1 MRNKFDRQLS
11 QLNTEL
17 ITMGALCEEA
27 ITNAVKYL
35 TGNEEDCKHLC
46 LDADR
51 QIDKKE
57 RDIETLCLKLILQQQ
72 PVAKDLRVVSAAL
85 KMISDMERIGDQA
98 SDIVEIAPYVAK
110 RGTLGE
116 THIKEMAETV
126 IQMVSESV
134 ESFVKM
140 DLDIADLVME
150 HDNRVDDLFDRVKSE
165 LIKSIIGDQDDAET
179 LMDLLMIA
187 KYLERIGDHAE
198 NIAEWVIYSITGE
211 HREGSG
217 NTESMQVAGLPGVLD
232 AESGGGLE

>member
-1 MRNKFDRQLS
+1 MRNKFGKQLS
-11 QLNTEL
+11 QLNAEL

-35 TGNEEDCKHLC
+35 TDNDENSKIMC

-51 QIDKKE
+51 QIDEKE

-110 RGTLGE
+110 KGTLGE
-116 THIKEMAETV
+116 THIREMAEAT
-126 IQMVSESV
+126 IKMVSESI

-140 DLDIADLVME
+140 NLDIAYLVIE
-150 HDNRVDDLFDRVKSE
+150 HDNVVDRLFDKIKRE
-165 LIKSIIGDQDDAET
+165 LIKSIAEGHSDAEA

-187 KYLERIGDHAE
+187 KYFERIGDHAE
-198 NIAEWVIYSITGE
+198 NIAEWVIYSITGK
-211 HREGSG
+211 HQKVSG
-217 NTESMQVAGLPGVLD
+217 NKEENSSKNK
-232 AESGGGLE
+232 EE

>member
-1 MRNKFDRQLS
+1 MRNEFDRQLS

-35 TGNEEDCKHLC
+35 IDQDENNKKACM
-46 LDADR
+46 DADR
-51 QIDKKE
+51 QIDQKE
-57 RDIETLCLKLILQQQ
+57 RDIETLCIKLILQQQ

-116 THIKEMAETV
+116 THIREMAEAT
-126 IQMVSESV
+126 IKMVSESI

-140 DLDIADLVME
+140 NLNIARLVIE
-150 HDNRVDDLFDRVKSE
+150 HDNVVDGLFDKVKQE
-165 LIKSIIGDQDDAET
+165 LIKSITEGHSDAEA

-187 KYLERIGDHAE
+187 KYFERIGDHAE

-211 HREGSG
+211 HREV
-217 NTESMQVAGLPGVLD
+217 ESSRL
-232 AESGGGLE
+232 

>member
-17 ITMGALCEEA
+17 VTMGALCEEA

-35 TGNEEDCKHLC
+35 TDNEENSRIMC

-72 PVAKDLRVVSAAL
+72 PVAKDLRIVSAAL

-116 THIKEMAETV
+116 THIREMAEAT
-126 IQMVSESV
+126 IKMVSESV
-134 ESFVKM
+134 ESFVRM
-140 DLDIADLVME
+140 NLDIAYLVIE
-150 HDNRVDDLFDRVKSE
+150 HDNVVDDLFDKIKRE
-165 LIKSIIGDQDDAET
+165 LIKSIEEGQDDAEA

-198 NIAEWVIYSITGE
+198 NIAEWVIYSITGA
-211 HREGSG
+211 HRRSSENEEDNS
-217 NTESMQVAGLPGVLD
+217 
-232 AESGGGLE
+232 SGGGMT

>member
-17 ITMGALCEEA
+17 VTMGALCEEA

-35 TGNEEDCKHLC
+35 TDNDENDKNAC
-46 LDADR
+46 LDSDR

-72 PVAKDLRVVSAAL
+72 PVAKDLRIVSAAL

-98 SDIVEIAPYVAK
+98 SDIVEIAPYIDK
-110 RGTLGE
+110 KGTLGE
-116 THIKEMAETV
+116 THIREMADAT
-126 IQMVSESV
+126 IRMVSESI

-140 DLDIADLVME
+140 DLEIAYLVIE
-150 HDNRVDDLFDRVKSE
+150 HDNMVDGLFDKVKQE
-165 LIKSIIGDQDDAET
+165 LIKSIETGHSDAEA

-187 KYLERIGDHAE
+187 KYFERIGDHAE
-198 NIAEWVIYSITGE
+198 NIAEWVIYSITGK
-211 HREGSG
+211 HRKGS
-217 NTESMQVAGLPGVLD
+217 E
-232 AESGGGLE
+232 